1 MEQFRRQVIK
11 PFALASTPQVPGYGP
26 SGPVNIAFLG
36 EAPGAEEVAKGQP
49 FVGPAGEFM
58 EKGPCTTAKVWFR
71 GSWLTNVIDRQP
83 PTWNG
88 KNNAINSPDAIEC
101 IEAQTD
107 ELWRELEWLVRSKHI
122 KVLVALGGTA
132 TLALGIKEPITK
144 VRGSVYEISL
154 SKRRAL
160 TREELD
166 AGEAADVV
174 CVATLHPSGLKR
186 NLWTKRS
193 SGTMEDTSA
202 VTDDLKKVQ
211 RLVEN
216 GYKRPVENFILRPTA
231 DEIVAWIDEVLLT
244 NTLVAVDT
252 ESKGDINLEPAKR
265 QLTIVGLARNET
277 DAISI
282 SFLEEDG
289 LQTWT
294 NGSLDRIVTA
304 LNLLFTAGRLMMQNA
319 MHDVPLIAA
328 TPGFEINPACIEDD
342 TLLLH
347 HAVDPE
353 TKHNLGYIVSRFGL
367 TTYWKEDVEKKAF
380 GKVYN
385 CRDCVVLPQVRTPL
399 IAAAQ
404 KIDPTGAILE
414 VYRNETMA
422 LLPSIIAMH
431 QRGMGLDRRRLKM
444 WQQFIASK
452 LQAVEEHLRTVADVH
467 PSFNFKSEHDTQAL
481 FFGVFPEEKLRQ
493 AKIVGLKTFED
504 LRKENDAKIA
514 EVEAEIAK
522 CEASGRVTTKK
533 YATLKERRLK
543 LDDWQPTKLWTD
555 ARETLDRYRTLTQ
568 MWPGINKW
576 NGRKTKSKDRASL
589 SKKTYPEMLNFAF
602 KRQEELQGLVR
613 PTLEHEAEKA
623 QLQRFVSVTSTYGT
637 YSRVS
642 HIVGTYG
649 DYETWSDGRVHG
661 TLLLQGTATGRL
673 SMKDPNLMNIP
684 KREAWAQQVRRVFVP
699 REGYVYLEFDYSNI
713 EFVILAYV
721 TGEQAFIDVV
731 LNGQNIHDL
740 NTPILFADQGIT
752 DDSHPLWKAG
762 RRAAKAFQFGGVQYG
777 GGDMEVHRNII
788 ADAPELGLTMAQY
801 KRAKA
806 RYLGTYKELDAWQQH
821 VKLIAIGDKARNIKG
836 KRKSVT
842 PFGRVRLLNGNDK
855 DIEKQALNTPIQ
867 GGAAHVI
874 NRAQI
879 RVERALRDAGLA
891 SCETIL
897 QIHDQLIFEC
907 PIELVA
913 KAAPIIIAEMERPFP
928 LTDWRGVTRTVTPKV
943 DPEFGLDMYDTA
955 AIPLVDGQ
963 VDEAA
968 FQAALADLRSKPVA
982 FTDDIVATVDDDT
995 FEGDEDD
1002 TETDA

>member
-1 MEQFRRQVIK
+1 MEQFKRQVTK

-49 FVGPAGEFM
+49 FVGPAGEYM
-58 EKGPCTTAKVWFR
+58 ERGPCSVAKVWFR

-83 PTWNG
+83 PMWNG
-88 KNNAINSPDAIEC
+88 KTNNISGPDAIEA
-101 IEAQTD
+101 IEVQTD

-122 KVLVALGGTA
+122 KVLCALGGTA

-166 AGEAADVV
+166 AGEPADVV
-174 CVATLHPSGLKR
+174 CVPTLHPSGLKR

-193 SGTMEDTSA
+193 SGTMQDTLA

-211 RLVEN
+211 RLVEC
-216 GYKRPVENFILRPTA
+216 GYKRPMERFILRPTA
-231 DEIVAWIDEVLLT
+231 DEIVSWISRALADNVI
-244 NTLVAVDT
+244 VAVDT
-252 ESKGDINLEPAKR
+252 ESSGDINLEPSKR
-265 QLTIVGLARNET
+265 QLTIVGLARDAEN
-277 DAISI
+277 AISI

-294 NGSLDRIVTA
+294 NGSLDRIVEA
-304 LNLLFTAGRLMMQNA
+304 CNRLFTTGRLMMQNA
-319 MHDVPLIAA
+319 LHDVPLLRAS
-328 TPGFEINPACIEDD
+328 GFKIDASCVIHD

-347 HAVDPE
+347 HAVSPE
-353 TKHNLGYIVSRFGL
+353 DKHNLAYIVSRFGV

-385 CRDCVVLPQVRTPL
+385 LRDCVVLHQVLPEL
-399 IAAAQ
+399 EGAAL
-404 KIDPTGAILE
+404 KVDPTGRLLE
-414 VYRNETMA
+414 VYRGETMA

-431 QRGMGLDRRRLKM
+431 ERGMGLDRRRLKM
-444 WQQFIASK
+444 WQQFATSK
-452 LQAVEEHLRTVADVH
+452 LEAAEATLRNAAQVH
-467 PSFNFKSEHDTQAL
+467 PAFNFKSEQDTQAL
-481 FFGVFPEEKLRQ
+481 FFGFFPTENLRKARNVVILDKSETDRVKALAKVEADIAECEEK
-493 AKIVGLKTFED
+493 
-504 LRKENDAKIA
+504 
-514 EVEAEIAK
+514 
-522 CEASGRVTTKK
+522 GRTETKK
-533 YATLKERRLK
+533 YAALIDRRERLQTAERPAYYHEAVEFLAK
-543 LDDWQPTKLWTD
+543 YDG
-555 ARETLDRYRTLTQ
+555 LTQ
-568 MWPGINKW
+568 LWPGIAKW
-576 NGRKTKSKDRASL
+576 NGRKTDKKNRVSL

-613 PTLEHEAEKA
+613 PTADHEAEKA
-623 QLQRFVSVTSTYGT
+623 QLTRFISVTTAYGT

-642 HIVGTYG
+642 HVVSTYG

-673 SMKDPNLMNIP
+673 AMRDPNLMNIP
-684 KREAWAQQVRRVFVP
+684 KREAWAQQVRRIFVP
-699 REGYVYLEFDYSNI
+699 RPGCVFLEFDYSNI
-713 EFVILAYV
+713 EFVGLAYV
-721 TGEQAFIDVV
+721 TGEPAFIDIV
-731 LNGQNIHDL
+731 LNGSNVHDL

-752 DDSHPLWKAG
+752 DDTHPLWKAG

-801 KRAKA
+801 RRAKA
-806 RYLGTYKELDAWQQH
+806 RYLGTYRELDAWQQH
-821 VKLIAIGDKARNIKG
+821 VKEVGR
-836 KRKSVT
+836 KRRRVET
-842 PFGRVRLLNGNDK
+842 PFGRVRLLNGNDR
-855 DIEKQALNTPIQ
+855 DIEKECLNTPIQ
-867 GGAAHVI
+867 GFAAHVI
-874 NRAQI
+874 NKAQI
-879 RVERALRDAGLA
+879 RVEAALKTANLA
-891 SCETIL
+891 DVTTIL

-907 PIELVA
+907 PIELVTA
-913 KAAPIIIAEMERPFP
+913 AAPIIITEMERPFD
-928 LTDWRGVTRTVTPKV
+928 LTDWRGVTRTVIPRV

-955 AIPLVDGQ
+955 SIPLVEGK

-968 FQAALADLRSKPVA
+968 FTAALAELRSRPVV
-982 FTDDIVATVDDDT
+982 FTDDGLTPVDADT

-1002 TETDA
+1002 TDNGE